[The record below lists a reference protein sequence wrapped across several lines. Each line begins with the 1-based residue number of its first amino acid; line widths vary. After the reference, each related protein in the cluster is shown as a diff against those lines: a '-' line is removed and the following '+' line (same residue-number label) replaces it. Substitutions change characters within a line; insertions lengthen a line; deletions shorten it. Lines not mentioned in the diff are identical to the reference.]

1 MATWA
6 YECHPCTGSGT
17 WLVARSLVDA
27 LGPDVHI
34 LRVRAGG
41 GWACAVVDR
50 RQPVAVDASLLREA
64 VAAEANECP
73 DCAPQPLAVAPAVA
87 EPEVERVESGP
98 VAQVQGAAIALQ
110 GRRFLVVLT
119 GLDVVRSP
127 GEADML
133 MADLQPHFAG
143 VDLVLMGQT
152 DDGTPEYHGHPEL
165 LALLADLP
173 IDRMPWKAY
182 PLG

>member
-6 YECHPCTGSGT
+6 YECHPCAGSGT
-17 WLVARSLVDA
+17 WLVAQSLVDA

-64 VAAEANECP
+64 VAAEAHECP
-73 DCAPQPLAVAPAVA
+73 DCAPQPEAVAPAVA
-87 EPEVERVESGP
+87 APGAAGP
-98 VAQVQGAAIALQ
+98 VAQVQGAAISLQ

-133 MADLQPHFAG
+133 VADLQPHFGG

-152 DDGTPEYHGHPEL
+152 DDGTPEYHGDPEL
-165 LALLADLP
+165 RALLADLP
-173 IDRMPWKAY
+173 IDHMPWKAY